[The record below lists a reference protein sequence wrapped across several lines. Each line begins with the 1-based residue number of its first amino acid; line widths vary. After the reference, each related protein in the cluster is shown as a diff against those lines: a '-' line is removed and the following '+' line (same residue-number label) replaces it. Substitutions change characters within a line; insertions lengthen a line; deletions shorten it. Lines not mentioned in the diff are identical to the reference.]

1 MRMDIE
7 ILRANADV
15 VMLWWRRES
24 DEGGEQR

>member
-1 MRMDIE
+1 MDIE

-24 DEGGEQR
+24 DEDGEQR